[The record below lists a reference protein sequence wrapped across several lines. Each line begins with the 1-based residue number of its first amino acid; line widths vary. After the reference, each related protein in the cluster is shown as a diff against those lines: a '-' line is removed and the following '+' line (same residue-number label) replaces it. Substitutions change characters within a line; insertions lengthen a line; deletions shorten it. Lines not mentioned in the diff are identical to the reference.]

1 MLKCFVNNSPT
12 LSKRTVRRQCL
23 KIKLYFNDY
32 LVTYFRDCCVYLNIL
47 MTTQKVRYKQAI
59 KNNLKKFHLILTVYL
74 DPCFYHLVI
83 IFIK

>member
-32 LVTYFRDCCVYLNIL
+32 LVTYFRECCFHLKIL
-47 MTTQKVRYKQAI
+47 MTTQKVRYKQTI
-59 KNNLKKFHLILTVYL
+59 KNNLTTIPFNL
-74 DPCFYHLVI
+74 DCLFGSLLLPLSNYFY
-83 IFIK
+83 

>member
-32 LVTYFRDCCVYLNIL
+32 LVTYFRDCCFHLNIL
-47 MTTQKVRYKQAI
+47 MTTQKVRYKQTI
-59 KNNLKKFHLILTVYL
+59 KNNLTKIPFNL
-74 DPCFYHLVI
+74 DCLFGSLLLPLSNYFY
-83 IFIK
+83 